1 MDLKYSI
8 RNGGSIVLKLI
19 ALLTL
24 FILFTLLTLRPL
36 LTLLTLFKQLRTKKA
51 NMPYGCMGLWASELL
66 SKKWDG

>member
-1 MDLKYSI
+1 ML
-8 RNGGSIVLKLI
+8 RRI

-24 FILFTLLTLRPL
+24 FILFTLLTLLPP
-36 LTLLTLFKQLRTKKA
+36 LTLLTLFKQLRSKKA

>member
-36 LTLLTLFKQLRTKKA
+36 LTLLTPFKQLRTKKA
-51 NMPYGCMGLWASELL
+51 NMPTYDVAVWGYGLL
-66 SKKWDG
+66 SKK